1 MVKALK
7 KKISNIIL
15 FCFLCL
21 AFGCFNV
28 SAEEKTQDTLTI
40 TCENE
45 GIILSNMEWK
55 IYKVADIV
63 SHDEYNLTGNF
74 KNYPVNLNNLS
85 TSELQTAAVTL
96 ETYAK
101 IDEINPIHMGTTDTD
116 GKVVFDNLDFGL
128 YLISGKSVIIDDMFY
143 MPAPSLVVLDSTE
156 DEGVSW
162 RYDVN
167 ALPKLKVLPA
177 SMRIYDFN
185 CSVKKI
191 WTNDNESNRPD
202 SITIL
207 LMQDGKEVDSAELN
221 SNNNWTHEWNYLS
234 SEFEWSVIEK
244 DVPENYTVTYTQ
256 SDTNIKNEIEHDIEF
271 TINNTYKQVK
281 TTNVTSVLASTSSS
295 ISTVVTKMS
304 TLPQTGQL
312 WWPVPVMSGGGLL
325 IFCTGWKI
333 NSHKR
338 HKK

>member
-1 MVKALK
+1 MK

-21 AFGCFNV
+21 IFGCFNA
-28 SAEEKTQDTLTI
+28 SAEEKNADTLTI
-40 TCENE
+40 TCENN
-45 GIILSNMEWK
+45 GIFLSNMEWK
-55 IYKVADIV
+55 IYKVADILPNKEF
-63 SHDEYNLTGNF
+63 SISGHF
-74 KNYPVNLNNLS
+74 KNYPVKLNNLS
-85 TSELQTAAVTL
+85 TSELQAAAVTL

-101 IDEINPIHMGTTDTD
+101 IDEITPNNIKKTDSD
-116 GKVVFDNLDFGL
+116 GKVIFDNLDFGL

-143 MPAPSLVVLDSTE
+143 MPAPSLIVLDNSE

-177 SMRIYDFN
+177 SLRVYDFK

-191 WTNDNESNRPD
+191 WTDDNENNRPD
-202 SITIL
+202 SITVL
-207 LMQDGKEVDSAELN
+207 LMKDGEEIDSAELN

-256 SDTNIKNEIEHDIEF
+256 SDVNIKDEIEHDIEF
-271 TINNTYKQVK
+271 TINNTYTQVK
-281 TTNVTSVLASTSSS
+281 TSNVTSVSTSITSS
-295 ISTVVTKMS
+295 VSTVLSKAS
-304 TLPQTGQL
+304 ALPQTGQL
-312 WWPVPVMSGGGLL
+312 WWPVPVMSAGGLL

-333 NSHKR
+333 NSYKR
-338 HKK
+338 RKK